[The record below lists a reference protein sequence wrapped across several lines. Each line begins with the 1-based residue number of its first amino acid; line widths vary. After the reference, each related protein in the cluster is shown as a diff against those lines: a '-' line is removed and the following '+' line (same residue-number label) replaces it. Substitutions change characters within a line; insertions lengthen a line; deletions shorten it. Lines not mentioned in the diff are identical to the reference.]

1 MMLIVAE
8 KPSVGRAIAEVL
20 GARESHEGYLEG
32 HGVIVTWCV
41 GHLVEL
47 ALPEDYNPDYA
58 HWKYKD
64 LPIIPDQWKY
74 NISKG
79 SAKQFEIVRS
89 LMNEERV
96 TEIICATDA
105 GREGELIFRLVYL
118 KTGCRKPVRRLWVSS
133 LEASAIRQGMSNL
146 KSITAYDNLFAA
158 ALCRAQADWLIG
170 MNATRLFSLLYGP
183 TLHIGRVMTPTLA
196 MLAERENAIEH
207 FVPETFYTV
216 KLNLGPG
223 MSAHS
228 ERIHEL
234 SAAQRLMTACN
245 ATDAIVKMIERKQKR
260 ESPPPLYDLTTLQR
274 DANRFFGFSAQQ
286 TLDYAQA
293 LYEKKL
299 LTYPRTDSRY
309 LSNDMLPKIS
319 GLASRVQTAMP
330 FANGLKLA
338 GRIEQVVNDQKVTDH
353 HAIIPTEFMP
363 GQMSAVNG
371 LPAEVRDV
379 LGLVCVRLLC
389 AIDDPL
395 VYDET
400 TVVVEC
406 AGTEFSMKG
415 RKILQMGWK
424 RIWEA
429 FRGSNAGRIY
439 NEKQDAEAPIP
450 DDITEGSMFA
460 LPRAE
465 LSEGKTTPPARYTE
479 DTILHAMETAGATD
493 IPEDAEHR
501 GIGTPATRAAIIEKL
516 IETKLIERSGDRHR
530 YKLVPTSKG
539 KALASVLP
547 DKLLS
552 PQLTAEWEQRLKRIE
567 KGVEQ
572 PIDFMRDI
580 REYTEDALRK
590 VLEGK
595 HIHIPKTPRRDYTE
609 SQIKRLVDIEAKLR
623 EGKGKGYMV
632 WAERNNIDAKAQS
645 IIYLKENH
653 IGSIAELN
661 QRITALRSE
670 RNHLNASIRRNQ
682 NRMKEI
688 NELRKA
694 IRDYSRTKDVYT
706 HYRESGWSLEF
717 YQEHRREIEA
727 HKQAQEMYS
736 MHDGKMPTL
745 KDLSAEYD
753 TLREQKSADIAA
765 VEKLKPQLTTLNHIK
780 YNFDILERDCIPAS
794 KERHREQKSER

>member
-1 MMLIVAE
+1 MEGITSMMLIVAE

-74 NISKG
+74 NISKD
-79 SAKQFEIVRS
+79 SAKQFEIVCS

-118 KTGCRKPVRRLWVSS
+118 KTGCRKPVRRLWISS
-133 LEASAIRQGMSNL
+133 LETSAIRQGMSNL

-223 MSAHS
+223 MIAHS

-245 ATDAIVKMIERKQKR
+245 ATDAIVKRIERKQKR

-286 TLDYAQA
+286 TLDYAQS

-319 GLASRVQTAMP
+319 GLASRVQAVMP

-363 GQMSAVNG
+363 GQISAVNG
-371 LPAEVRDV
+371 LSAEVRDI

-429 FRGSNAGRIY
+429 FRGSNAGRIH

-493 IPEDAEHR
+493 MPEDAEHR

-580 REYTEDALRK
+580 REYVKTLSQETTRADNAESLFPPLRQK
-590 VLEGK
+590 
-595 HIHIPKTPRRDYTE
+595 ICACPKC
-609 SQIKRLVDIEAKLR
+609 
-623 EGKGKGYMV
+623 G
-632 WAERNNIDAKAQS
+632 
-645 IIYLKENH
+645 
-653 IGSIAELN
+653 
-661 QRITALRSE
+661 
-670 RNHLNASIRRNQ
+670 
-682 NRMKEI
+682 
-688 NELRKA
+688 
-694 IRDYSRTKDVYT
+694 
-706 HYRESGWSLEF
+706 
-717 YQEHRREIEA
+717 
-727 HKQAQEMYS
+727 
-736 MHDGKMPTL
+736 
-745 KDLSAEYD
+745 
-753 TLREQKSADIAA
+753 AA
-765 VEKLKPQLTTLNHIK
+765 VTDRVKGFMCENRTCDFALWKNSGILKNAETPLTASEVKTLVEQGSVRKTGLISSKSHIRYSATLHLQYAENGK
-780 YNFDILERDCIPAS
+780 PILTPTFE
-794 KERHREQKSER
+794 KERKTAK